1 MLKKQQQQQQQQSL
15 QKLEGNTGEY
25 LYDTKLNQGKVF
37 KKKKKA
43 ENFPHG
49 PVFKTL
55 CSTAEGMGSIFGQ
68 GAKMSGS

>member
-1 MLKKQQQQQQQQSL
+1 MFKKQQQQQSL

-37 KKKKKA
+37 KKKKKKT

-49 PVFKTL
+49 PVLTTL
-55 CSTAEGMGSIFGQ
+55 CSTAEGMSLIFGR
-68 GAKMSGS
+68 GAKMLGS